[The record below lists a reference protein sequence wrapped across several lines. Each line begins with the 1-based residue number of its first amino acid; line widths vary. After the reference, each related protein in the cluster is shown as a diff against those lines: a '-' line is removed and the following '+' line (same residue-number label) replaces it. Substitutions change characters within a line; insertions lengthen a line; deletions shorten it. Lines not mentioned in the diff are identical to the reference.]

1 MGATFSANRR
11 GLVWTIESDASA
23 VHTDSVNVTT
33 AERYQG
39 LLRAHR
45 NLRNRIGL
53 TTGIKLERDQFA
65 GLDLRSVLDGG
76 LSYVLVRRPLWT
88 LDGITSVAWNHESRT
103 VGETIDHPVG
113 LLRLASRIP
122 FGDAGDTTQRFTFYP
137 DFADS
142 GAYQSEA
149 EITAQAAMTDH
160 LALKLRCSV

>member
-1 MGATFSANRR
+1 VGATFSANRR

-76 LSYVLVRRPLWT
+76 LSY
-88 LDGITSVAWNHESRT
+88 GS
-103 VGETIDHPVG
+103 
-113 LLRLASRIP
+113 
-122 FGDAGDTTQRFTFYP
+122 
-137 DFADS
+137 
-142 GAYQSEA
+142 
-149 EITAQAAMTDH
+149 
-160 LALKLRCSV
+160 